1 MNVTLF
7 NVKKKADTTAK
18 ILTICR
24 KAVEKKIYLQICC
37 PDQKAAVFL
46 DEFLWK
52 FSGEAFLPHA
62 VDETRTVEPILI
74 SLKTELT
81 KPFTHVLWLCPTPP
95 RKDLRW
101 VHLYDFDDQTSEGSR
116 EKSQSR
122 YHFYKE
128 LGCKISLLS

>member
-7 NVKKKADTTAK
+7 SVKKKADTTAK

-24 KAVEKKIYLQICC
+24 KAVEKTIYLQICC
-37 PDQKAAVFL
+37 PNQKAAVFL

-62 VDETRTVEPILI
+62 LDETHTVEPILV

-81 KPFTHVLWLCPTPP
+81 RPFTHVLWLQPSRSSMDTPI
-95 RKDLRW
+95 R
-101 VHLYDFDDQTSEGSR
+101 F
-116 EKSQSR
+116 
-122 YHFYKE
+122 
-128 LGCKISLLS
+128 